1 MHAGMHTH
9 THTRA
14 RVHTHARA
22 RAHTHTQHTEL
33 RLDGTN
39 LVTKTSRMSL
49 GRVSVVR
56 APDSTSTVGVKGA
69 EQRLACTPMI
79 DDYIKTPE
87 QVCQQCMHTHTHQ
100 HTHAY
105 MCACAQ
111 IHFRRIHAYVCTH
124 TYASAPLIVA
134 FFGACTPLSIAVCV
148 PSAFLSLFLSLSLS
162 LSPSL
167 SLARA
172 RPFLPVRTVSGRVV

>member
-87 QVCQQCMHTHTHQ
+87 QVCQQCVRACIHTHTNTHM
-100 HTHAY
+100 HTCVYAHRFISDGSMH
-105 MCACAQ
+105 MCAP
-111 IHFRRIHAYVCTH
+111 IRMHL
-124 TYASAPLIVA
+124 PL
-134 FFGACTPLSIAVCV
+134 
-148 PSAFLSLFLSLSLS
+148 
-162 LSPSL
+162 
-167 SLARA
+167 
-172 RPFLPVRTVSGRVV
+172 